1 MAITVVIADDHPI
14 VLMGLDSLFA
24 VEGGYRVVARC
35 VSGQEA
41 LDAVAKHDPDI
52 LIVDMKMQP
61 LDGIAV
67 LEALQLSGARARTI
81 LLSASIQ
88 EAEVRTALRLGARG
102 VIFKEQ
108 APQQLIQCVR
118 TVHDGGYWL
127 EQAGL
132 SNVLRE
138 EPAAPPQPSDESAK
152 LTGREREIVN
162 LVADGLR
169 NKEIARRLDIAEGT
183 VKVHLN
189 NIYRKLGVD
198 NRVGL
203 LLHAGGGDF
212 QSGRRRR
219 SHVTPPAGRR
229 KHP

>member
-24 VEGGYRVVARC
+24 VERGYRVVARC

-41 LDAVAKHDPDI
+41 LDAVAKHNPDI
-52 LIVDMKMQP
+52 LIVDMKMEP

-67 LEALQLSGARARTI
+67 LEALQQAGARTRTI

-88 EAEVRTALRLGARG
+88 EAEVRSALRLGARG

-132 SNVLRE
+132 SSVLRE
-138 EPAAPPQPSDESAK
+138 EAAPPPQSDAAPI
-152 LTGREREIVN
+152 LTGREREIVT

-169 NKEIARRLDIAEGT
+169 NKEIAHRLDIAEGT

-203 LLHAGGGDF
+203 LMHASGGDF
-212 QSGRRRR
+212 QQGRRRR
-219 SHVTPPAGRR
+219 SHATPAAGRK

>member
-1 MAITVVIADDHPI
+1 VAITVVIADDHPI
-14 VLMGLDSLFA
+14 VLMGLDNLFA
-24 VEGGYRVVARC
+24 LEREYRVVARC
-35 VSGQEA
+35 VSGEEA

-67 LEALQLSGARARTI
+67 LEALKRSEARVRTI
-81 LLSASIQ
+81 LLSASIHPTD
-88 EAEVRTALRLGARG
+88 VRTALRLGARG

-118 TVHDGGYWL
+118 TVHEGGYWL

-132 SNVLRE
+132 SDVLRE
-138 EPAAPPQPSDESAK
+138 EPATPHPSNASPT

-169 NKEIARRLDIAEGT
+169 NKEIAKRLDIAEGT

-189 NIYRKLGVD
+189 NMAKKLGVE

-212 QSGRRRR
+212 QPGRRRR